1 MSQQN
6 EPAHTADTI
15 TLRLSRDHVHQ
26 ILDGLDQR
34 LESWTRT
41 GQAWSE
47 DRIEEESCLEEC
59 SSEREAFA
67 IARLYEVIIR
77 EIRDQCV

>member
-1 MSQQN
+1 MSHQN
-6 EPAHTADTI
+6 EHANANDVI

-34 LESWTRT
+34 LEAWTRT
-41 GQAWSE
+41 GEAWSE

-59 SSEREAFA
+59 SSASEAFA
-67 IARLYEVIIR
+67 IARMYEVIIR
-77 EIRDQCV
+77 EIRGQCE

>member
-6 EPAHTADTI
+6 DPDHTDDTI
-15 TLRLSRDHVHQ
+15 TLRLARDHVHQ

-47 DRIEEESCLEEC
+47 DRIEEEACLEEC
-59 SSEREAFA
+59 SSAREAFA
-67 IARLYEVIIR
+67 IARLYALIIT
-77 EIRDQCV
+77 EINDQML